1 MKTHIVGL
9 ILIAGFFGPVTPA
22 GPKVLPAPPYSGTVP
37 ADMLLKQPVTNVFPG
52 AIAFMPNIKNP
63 LANDP
68 DAVERGRIAFD
79 RFNCSGCH
87 AANAGGGMGPSLSN
101 SKWIY
106 RSDPA
111 NIFLTIYQGRP
122 NGMPAWGTMLP
133 DRVIW
138 ELVSYI
144 KSISEPPTSFGMTY
158 SKNPQNPEREQ
169 VPAGQITTA
178 TPWRF
183 TEPFRNGQKPPG

>member
-1 MKTHIVGL
+1 MIRRLYLLLAITTTSGVA
-9 ILIAGFFGPVTPA
+9 IAGPT
-22 GPKVLPAPPYSGTVP
+22 VLPAPPYNGRVP
-37 ADMLLKQPVTNVFPG
+37 AEMLLKQPVTSVFPG
-52 AIAFMPNIKNP
+52 NVAFAPHIKNP
-63 LANDP
+63 LEDDP
-68 DAVERGRIAFD
+68 DAVERGMRDFD

-87 AANAGGGMGPSLSN
+87 APHGGGGMGPSLSD

-106 RSDPA
+106 KSSPA
-111 NIFLTIYQGRP
+111 DIYLTIYQGRP

-133 DRVIW
+133 DRIIW

-144 KSISEPPTSFGMTY
+144 KSISEPTTSFGKTY
-158 SKNPQNPEREQ
+158 SRNPQSPEREQ
-169 VPAGQITTA
+169 VPAGQITTT

>member
-1 MKTHIVGL
+1 MIRLLVLLFTS
-9 ILIAGFFGPVTPA
+9 AFTTAASAAPNT
-22 GPKVLPAPPYSGTVP
+22 LPAPPYNGTVP
-37 ADMLLKQPVTNVFPG
+37 ADMLLKQPVTSISPGNV
-52 AIAFMPNIKNP
+52 AFSPNIKNP
-63 LANDP
+63 LEHDP
-68 DAVERGRIAFD
+68 DAVERGRIDFD

-87 AANAGGGMGPSLSN
+87 AANGGGGMGPSLSN

-106 RSDPA
+106 RSAPA
-111 NIFLTIYQGRP
+111 NIYLTIYQGRP

-144 KSISEPPTSFGMTY
+144 QSITEPPTGFGQTF
-158 SKNPQNPEREQ
+158 SKNPQSPEREQ
-169 VPAGQITTA
+169 VPADQITTS

-183 TEPFRNGQKPPG
+183 TQPFHNGQKPPG

>member
-1 MKTHIVGL
+1 MTV
-9 ILIAGFFGPVTPA
+9 AMTSAATAAPE
-22 GPKVLPAPPYSGTVP
+22 VLPAPPYNGAVP

-52 AIAFMPNIKNP
+52 NIEFSPNIKNP

-68 DAVERGRIAFD
+68 DAVERGMRNFD

-87 AANAGGGMGPSLSN
+87 AAHGGGGMGPSLSN

-106 RSDPA
+106 RADPA

-122 NGMPAWGTMLP
+122 NGMPARGTMLP

-144 KSISEPPTSFGMTY
+144 KSISEPPTSFGKTF
-158 SKNPQNPEREQ
+158 SKTPQSPDREQ
-169 VPAGQITTA
+169 VPAGQITTT

-183 TEPFRNGQKPPG
+183 TEPFQNGQKPPG